1 MHKKFRKQYML
12 IKLNHNKVLSIGIGS
27 VIVFIAMVIVAGI
40 AAAVFIQTSNQ
51 LEAEALVTGRNTKTE
66 ISSELQCIQNNWSV
80 W

>member
-1 MHKKFRKQYML
+1 M
-12 IKLNHNKVLSIGIGS
+12 
-27 VIVFIAMVIVAGI
+27 VAGI